1 MITIP
6 LGNDVR
12 AEVIDSVLGQLS
24 DGIWE
29 NSNGM
34 SKYWSYADVNKNNEL
49 QVDDTSWRSGFNGKS
64 EEWVRNWFADK
75 AKQVVKIWAED
86 WGKGKDVWKR
96 DNQDEVDYMGG
107 HIVRDITVSDVYEC
121 YDYLKR
127 RKGTYNYGKTE
138 PEEVAPEVPAE
149 VSPVTPK
156 TSGGMNPSQQDLE
169 DFFLDASTKTNGRKI
184 VAGSLENYSYYQIG
198 DCAYSVERISDTLCE
213 IMLYKNKRFIG
224 SYDFDGQD
232 AYGQA
237 LAFILSE
244 DEITLDEYNKLRD
257 GSVYPNYGDD
267 GEF

>member
-34 SKYWSYADVNKNNEL
+34 NKYWSYADVNKNNEL

-138 PEEVAPEVPAE
+138 PAEVAPEVPAE

-169 DFFLDASTKTNGRKI
+169 DFFLDASTKTKGRKI
-184 VAGSLENYSYYQIG
+184 AASSDIESIKDEVRKKLTEEIREVLWDYEDALGIKVSSEIPEYRLDWCLESFGPEEERKFDKLLDAIVSY
-198 DCAYSVERISDTLCE
+198 E
-213 IMLYKNKRFIG
+213 I
-224 SYDFDGQD
+224 DGLFYY
-232 AYGQA
+232 A
-237 LAFILSE
+237 
-244 DEITLDEYNKLRD
+244 DEE
-257 GSVYPNYGDD
+257 
-267 GEF
+267 